1 MNKSVM
7 MQNAECLTQIPEII
21 REFRTQ
27 SYFRAS
33 CMLVVLI
40 NNLHGISGE
49 ILDTDDARIDRD
61 EWLAMLTAI
70 MEAQKNKDGILIAD
84 ILEGDLLPYLQKL
97 QILWQQEKEIQL
109 PNYLEAN
116 INSIRKTDEAL
127 YQSISREK
135 AMQVDGKEPIYESF
149 LAISGL
155 PVASASVGGE
165 RFCLC
170 STVNPAWEGK
180 LLAESIPVSASK
192 EYWVFGVGMGYH
204 VDALLKADHANK
216 VTLLLH
222 ETETLSMALCQFDWH
237 EVIESGHL
245 SFLYDAGERSLLE
258 NLKKKN
264 EDAVFFIHYPTLR
277 CVMDGKVRELLE
289 DYFVASSSMLEQ
301 KALLDKNFDAIQK
314 HGLPECGELK
324 EQFAGAHVVI
334 AGGGPSVDGQMEA
347 IRAYRGKMV
356 LLTVGTVARKFLENG
371 IVPDAIMITDPKES
385 IAAQIKGLETEKIPL
400 IILSTAPEK
409 LLAEYKGSVYV
420 AYQEGYEPACGFA
433 KNNGYTVFQT
443 GGSVVTLAIDLAI
456 RFGAADITLVG
467 TDMAYTGGRSH
478 AGGLGR
484 KIAEGMEL
492 RKVLSVTGE
501 YIETSRNLDIYRK
514 WIEHR
519 IEDVR
524 GLVVYNT
531 ARGARIKGTIEKTLC
546 EIAKTW

>member
-1 MNKSVM
+1 
-7 MQNAECLTQIPEII
+7 
-21 REFRTQ
+21 
-27 SYFRAS
+27 
-33 CMLVVLI
+33 
-40 NNLHGISGE
+40 
-49 ILDTDDARIDRD
+49 
-61 EWLAMLTAI
+61 MLTAI

-116 INSIRKTDEAL
+116 SNSIRKTNAAL

-135 AMQVDGKEPIYESF
+135 AMQVNGTEPIYESF

-155 PVASASVGGE
+155 PAASASVGGE

-170 STVNPAWEGK
+170 STVNPEWEGK
-180 LLAESIPVSASK
+180 LLAESIPVSAKK

-204 VDALLKADHANK
+204 VDALLKSDHANKVTLVNPEWEGKLLAESIPVSAKKEYWVFGVGMGYHVDALLKSDHANK

-222 ETETLSMALCQFDWH
+222 ETETLSMALCQFDWQ
-237 EVIESGHL
+237 EAIESGRL

-264 EDAVFFIHYPTLR
+264 EDAVFFIHYPALR

-324 EQFAGAHVVI
+324 ELFAEDHVVI

-347 IRAYRGKMV
+347 IRAYREKLV

-371 IVPDAIMITDPKES
+371 IVPDAIMITDPLES
-385 IAAQIKGLETEKIPL
+385 IVSQIKGLETEKIPL

-420 AYQEGYEPACGFA
+420 AYQEGYEPACEFAKNNGKGLETEKIPLIILSTAPEKLLAEYKGSVYVAYQEGYEPACEFA

-467 TDMAYTGGRSH
+467 ADMAYTGGRSH

-484 KIAEGMEL
+484 HIRAADLMQEGL
-492 RKVLSVTGE
+492 
-501 YIETSRNLDIYRK
+501 
-514 WIEHR
+514 
-519 IEDVR
+519 
-524 GLVVYNT
+524 
-531 ARGARIKGTIEKTLC
+531 GARLQR
-546 EIAKTW
+546 AWSFVRS